1 MDGHAFAPP
10 VLMSLKFIGRP
21 RCGKRRLVVLVQE
34 YVRKQDQ
41 RSARY
46 RDQGTVFFFIN
57 ASENAVHRKRGIV
70 KILAKA
76 LGDR

>member
-1 MDGHAFAPP
+1 MR
-10 VLMSLKFIGRP
+10 VY
-21 RCGKRRLVVLVQE
+21 LVQHGQSKSE
-34 YVRKQDQ
+34 EP
-41 RSARY
+41 RSKSRSIS
-46 RDQGTVFFFIN
+46 RSRHRFFFIN